1 MRKAKAW
8 TLTLEGSEGPEDQTR
23 DYRRQDVW
31 AEDGGRA
38 GGWTESLTIHYCF
51 NLDTVCE
58 LVLLFSP
65 L

>member
-31 AEDGGRA
+31 AEDGGGE
-38 GGWTESLTIHYCF
+38 GGGGGQNPSLSI
-51 NLDTVCE
+51 TV
-58 LVLLFSP
+58 LI
-65 L
+65 